1 MKAVILAGGKGTR
14 LYPYTITFPKPLMP
28 VGDTPILEV
37 VIRQLRHYGVE
48 EIVMAVG
55 HLAELL
61 MAYFGDGEKFG
72 LRITYSREKE
82 PLGTAGPLAL
92 VSGLDESFFVMNGD
106 VLTTLNYTEMLAF
119 HRQRGAAAT
128 IASHQRDARID
139 LGVIESDAGGWITNY
154 IEKPTLHY
162 QVSMGIYLF
171 EPSVLRFVEQGKRLD
186 FPDLVLKLV
195 AAGEKVQVYPYTG
208 YWLDIGRPDDYER
221 ATAEFERLRSE
232 FLPDRNP

>member
-1 MKAVILAGGKGTR
+1 MTLRAVILAGGKGTR

-37 VIRQLRHYGVE
+37 VLRQLRYYGVDE
-48 EIVMAVG
+48 AIMAVG

-72 LRITYSREKE
+72 LRISYSRETE

-92 VSGLDESFFVMNGD
+92 IGGLDSTFFVMNGD
-106 VLTTLNYTEMLAF
+106 VLTTLNYAEMLAF
-119 HRQRGAAAT
+119 HRQRGAVAT

-139 LGVIESDAGGWITNY
+139 LGVIESDAGGWITDY
-154 IEKPTLHY
+154 IEKPTFHY

-171 EPSVLRFVEQGKRLD
+171 EPSVLRFIEKGQRLD

-195 AAGEKVQVYPYTG
+195 AAGEKVQVYPFEG
-208 YWLDIGRPDDYER
+208 PWLDIGRPDDYEA
-221 ATAEFERLRSE
+221 ATAEFAQLRRD
-232 FLPDRNP
+232 FLPE